1 MPYYVQNIKSVL
13 PLQADPRTL
22 APKAQKQLSSLSV
35 WPFAFSLIPV
45 RLLRLRQKNFRNLT
59 TLDFSPGSGLTT
71 IVGGNA
77 QGKTNLLEAIEL
89 ALGGELRNGMMERI
103 SFGEAEAWVHAD
115 IETQFG
121 NSRLEVKLSAPRLG
135 GAGGREHRLNE
146 ATASLRELSQL
157 PGAVLLG
164 PDDLELVLGPPEER
178 RRFLDILLSRFSTR
192 YRTMLSQY
200 ARALQQ
206 RNAVLKMGNPRTF
219 SPGGRGQGEGETP
232 KTNSLKSTLSVWNQ
246 ELVKYGSEILSLR
259 RRMLSKLSPLAKEAY
274 GELAP
279 GELGLELFETI
290 VPEHFL
296 QALEDSLQEDLQR
309 GVTSVGPHRDDLIL
323 RLSGREAGKF
333 GSRGECRS
341 IALALRLAEH
351 RLLWQHYEEAP
362 LLLVD
367 EWNTELDARRRGALL
382 AYAQSL
388 PQAILAGLETPG
400 SGAVVQIEAG
410 VWG

>member
-1 MPYYVQNIKSVL
+1 M
-13 PLQADPRTL
+13 
-22 APKAQKQLSSLSV
+22 
-35 WPFAFSLIPV
+35 
-45 RLLRLRQKNFRNLT
+45 RLLRLRQKNFRNLST
-59 TLDFSPGSGLTT
+59 PLFIPTAGLTT

-89 ALGGELRNGMMERI
+89 ALGGELRNGMTERI
-103 SFGEAEAWVHAD
+103 TFGESEAWVHAE

-121 NSRLEVKLSAPRLG
+121 NSRLEVRLSRE
-135 GAGGREHRLNE
+135 GREHKLNE
-146 ATASLRELSQL
+146 TPVSLRELAQL

-164 PDDLELVLGPPEER
+164 PNDLELVLGPPEER
-178 RRFLDILLSRFSTR
+178 RRFLDVLLSRFSAR
-192 YRTMLSQY
+192 YRSILNQY
-200 ARALQQ
+200 SRALQQ
-206 RNAVLKMGNPRTF
+206 RNAVLKSSFRPLSPRR
-219 SPGGRGQGEGETP
+219 RGGEGEGRP
-232 KTNSLKSTLSVWNQ
+232 GSIQASIGIWNH

-259 RRMLSKLSPLAKEAY
+259 RRMLAKLTPLAREAY
-274 GELAP
+274 RELAP
-279 GELGLELFETI
+279 GDLSLELSET
-290 VPEHFL
+290 VGPERFL
-296 QALEDSLQEDLQR
+296 GALEDNLQDDLQR
-309 GVTSVGPHRDDLIL
+309 GATSAGPHRDDLTL
-323 RLSGREAGKF
+323 LLSGREAAKF

-367 EWNTELDARRRGALL
+367 EWNSELDTRRREALL

-400 SGAVVQIEAG
+400 GGAVVEIEAG

>member
-1 MPYYVQNIKSVL
+1 M
-13 PLQADPRTL
+13 
-22 APKAQKQLSSLSV
+22 
-35 WPFAFSLIPV
+35 
-45 RLLRLRQKNFRNLT
+45 RLLRLRQKNFRNLSSLEFT
-59 TLDFSPGSGLTT
+59 PGEGLTT
-71 IVGGNA
+71 VVGGNA

-89 ALGGELRNGMMERI
+89 ALGGELRNGMQERI
-103 SFGEAEAWVHAD
+103 LFGESEAWVHAEV
-115 IETQFG
+115 ETQFG
-121 NSRLEVKLSAPRLG
+121 GSRLEVKLSAPRP
-135 GAGGREHRLNE
+135 GAPAGREHKLNE
-146 ATASLRELSQL
+146 SPASLRELAQL

-178 RRFLDILLSRFSTR
+178 RRFLDVLLSRFSGR
-192 YRTMLSQY
+192 YRSMLSAY

-206 RNAVLKMGNPRTF
+206 RNAILKSAFTPR
-219 SPGGRGQGEGETP
+219 RGKSEGAEAKAAT
-232 KTNSLKSTLSVWNQ
+232 LKSTLSVWNA

-259 RRMLSKLSPLAKEAY
+259 RRMLGKLTPLAKEAY
-274 GELAP
+274 SELAP
-279 GELGLELFETI
+279 GELGLELFET
-290 VPEHFL
+290 VDPEHFR
-296 QALEDSLQEDLQR
+296 QALEDSLQEDWQR
-309 GVTSVGPHRDDLIL
+309 GVTSVGPHRDDVLIQ
-323 RLSGREAGKF
+323 LSGREAGKF

-367 EWNTELDARRRGALL
+367 EWHSELDARRRGALL

-400 SGAVVQIEAG
+400 SGAVVEIEAG